1 MSELLARKTLRASS
15 LVTMTLFGMVLVSLG
30 LQRQALAQGT
40 DMSAEDAKQYQ
51 DCLKLARLK
60 PEDGFESAIAW
71 RDMGGGEPAKHCVA
85 VALIALE
92 KYEEAATR
100 LDALA
105 DESTSPT
112 GCRRAFGPSRTKLD
126 DGGKSGICLARPVPR
141 TWHC

>member
-60 PEDGFESAIAW
+60 PEDGLKAPSRGAIWA
-71 RDMGGGEPAKHCVA
+71 A
-85 VALIALE
+85 VNRRNIAL
-92 KYEEAATR
+92 R
-100 LDALA
+100 
-105 DESTSPT
+105 SP
-112 GCRRAFGPSRTKLD
+112 
-126 DGGKSGICLARPVPR
+126 
-141 TWHC
+141 